1 MVGGRVVGVGVR
13 RTVEE
18 VERWVCMD
26 DSDFGLS
33 LTEWRAGLMEF
44 LMEVIDSRENKILGR
59 SVTRDF
65 GGLRCE

>member
-1 MVGGRVVGVGVR
+1 MR
-13 RTVEE
+13 RTAER
-18 VERWVCMD
+18 VERQVCID